1 MGLFTKSPGDYNP
14 EPKPYNADRPLRA
27 SAQVIKLDTRTE
39 IESFSRNTAKSRSTD
54 SWQSAAWD
62 YYDEVGEVKYSF
74 GVTASTV
81 SRIRIYPGVVVDPA
95 RPPQHVNDTEELP
108 EGLAEAAMRGM
119 KLLAS
124 GPGGIPTLMSALALN
139 LQVAGE
145 CYLVQIPERA
155 GAGIPETWA
164 IYSTD
169 SIVVDQN
176 GTVAIRARKEDRI
189 QDYIVLPKTAFVAR
203 IWKAHPRFPGDPDSS
218 MRGLLGPLE
227 ELMLLNRTLRATARS
242 RLNAGM
248 LYLPDG
254 LSLARGEATPF
265 TDDGDPTTAPDGLPG
280 GTNDDEDEFE
290 VELMEAMTTPIQDE
304 DSASA
309 VVPLIVRGPAELGE
323 KIKIFSF
330 ARSFDA
336 ALTAEREATLDRV
349 LSGLDIPKEMVKGL
363 AEIKYCLSEDTEILT
378 RRGWLSYTELTT
390 DDEALTLDHR
400 TGLSAWQP
408 VLAINTFDVIDEP
421 MLRIEQ
427 RGHSSLSTMDHRWPV
442 IKQGLRVSGDR
453 RRVVTSRE
461 LTTSDRVPTAAP
473 LADLPTQAKH
483 SDAFVELVA
492 WFWTEGSVHNR
503 DKDQR
508 RRWAQITQSDRVNS
522 ANVLSIRRALTEL
535 YGPAQA
541 IDRNDP
547 RPKRFPAWTESVDE
561 HQQVRFMLNHEASEE
576 LLEVVEGRD
585 KIVRT
590 DFVHTLTKAQ
600 LDLFIEKSVAADGH
614 TYASGGQILHQKVEA
629 RLDAFELACILSG
642 RAVRRYSH
650 TNGYAIRILTNRVFQ
665 PVRSADPEVVP
676 YTGVVWCPTTANGTW
691 LARRNGTVF
700 YTGNS
705 NAVVIDD
712 QYFRSNVE
720 PLTLGMVDALT
731 TVFMRQ
737 YLLAMGFSR
746 SDAER
751 VVIWYDP
758 ADVVVRPNR
767 NEDATQGYDRYIL
780 SEEAW
785 RRTHGFS
792 EADAPSKDEVV
803 QRLVISKGQLPDAL
817 TEALLQVMAPE
828 IMQAARAGN
837 PQAAENIPPE
847 VAQALG
853 QPPSQA
859 PAEPAAP
866 EPTPFEDQSPTPPP
880 GAPAPPTS
888 RPRNPDEP
896 ITAPPRPAA

>member
-95 RPPQHVNDTEELP
+95 RPPQHVNDTEGLP

-203 IWKAHPRFPGDPDSS
+203 IWKAHPRYPGDPDSS

-254 LSLARGEATPF
+254 LSLARAEATPF
-265 TDDGDPTTAPDGLPG
+265 TDDGDPTTSPDGLPG

-363 AEIKYCLSEDTEILT
+363 AEIKY
-378 RRGWLSYTELTT
+378 
-390 DDEALTLDHR
+390 
-400 TGLSAWQP
+400 
-408 VLAINTFDVIDEP
+408 
-421 MLRIEQ
+421 
-427 RGHSSLSTMDHRWPV
+427 
-442 IKQGLRVSGDR
+442 
-453 RRVVTSRE
+453 
-461 LTTSDRVPTAAP
+461 
-473 LADLPTQAKH
+473 
-483 SDAFVELVA
+483 
-492 WFWTEGSVHNR
+492 
-503 DKDQR
+503 
-508 RRWAQITQSDRVNS
+508 
-522 ANVLSIRRALTEL
+522 
-535 YGPAQA
+535 
-541 IDRNDP
+541 
-547 RPKRFPAWTESVDE
+547 
-561 HQQVRFMLNHEASEE
+561 
-576 LLEVVEGRD
+576 
-585 KIVRT
+585 
-590 DFVHTLTKAQ
+590 
-600 LDLFIEKSVAADGH
+600 
-614 TYASGGQILHQKVEA
+614 
-629 RLDAFELACILSG
+629 
-642 RAVRRYSH
+642 
-650 TNGYAIRILTNRVFQ
+650 
-665 PVRSADPEVVP
+665 
-676 YTGVVWCPTTANGTW
+676 
-691 LARRNGTVF
+691 
-700 YTGNS
+700 S

-737 YLLAMGFSR
+737 YLVALGFSR

-792 EADAPSKDEVV
+792 EADKPAPDEIIR
-803 QRLVISKGQLPDAL
+803 RLVVSKGQLPDAL
-817 TEALLQVMAPE
+817 TEALLHWIAPQVLE
-828 IMQAARAGN
+828 AARAGN